1 MKKIKI
7 TTPENI
13 EVEYT
18 LADIGS
24 RSAAV
29 IIDSLIQGLFI
40 VILLIAMGIIEYFSP
55 KFWEMYYGWVAGV
68 SLLVYGLITYGYFI
82 AMELGNNGQTI
93 GKKAL
98 KLRAIRNN
106 GQPLTLKHSAI
117 RNLFRVFIDMIG
129 IGPIMIFFTKE
140 HRRLGDYAASTIVIS
155 EANEDIPV
163 TLEELEKSNEN
174 FSYYISKDEQ
184 ELLRDYFKRKYEME
198 DYEQLREKLKLHFT
212 KKFETNGDLQGWK
225 EFLEKI

>member
-1 MKKIKI
+1 MKKIRI

-24 RSAAV
+24 RSAAA
-29 IIDSLIQGLFI
+29 IIDFLVQGIFI
-40 VILLIAMGIIEYFSP
+40 IILLIAMGIIAYFSP
-55 KFWEMYYGWVAGV
+55 EFWETYYGWVVGI
-68 SLLVYGLITYGYFI
+68 SLLIYGLITYGYFI
-82 AMELGNNGQTI
+82 AMELSSNGQTI

-117 RNLFRVFIDMIG
+117 RNLFRVFIDMLG

-140 HRRLGDYAASTIVIS
+140 KRRLGDYAASTIVILEAS
-155 EANEDIPV
+155 EEIPI
-163 TLEELEKSNEN
+163 TLEELEKFNEN
-174 FSYYISKDEQ
+174 FSYYISKEEQ
-184 ELLRDYFKRKYEME
+184 ELLRDYFKRKNEI
-198 DYEQLREKLKLHFT
+198 DNCEQLREKLKLYFS
-212 KKFETNGDLQGWK
+212 KKFESSGEPQGLR
-225 EFLEKI
+225 EFLDEI